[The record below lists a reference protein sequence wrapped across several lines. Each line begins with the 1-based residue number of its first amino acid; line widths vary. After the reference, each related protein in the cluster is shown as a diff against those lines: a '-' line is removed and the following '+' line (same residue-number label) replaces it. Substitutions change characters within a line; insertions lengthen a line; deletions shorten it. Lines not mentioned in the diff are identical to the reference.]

1 MSFCVLIYRSV
12 SKRLI
17 FTSAIIFLVFENLS
31 PQRVWYNL
39 DVERLYQILQ
49 VYKEWYTCVMGGLVV
64 CPRIKSLYAAPANIT

>member
-39 DVERLYQILQ
+39 DIERLYQI
-49 VYKEWYTCVMGGLVV
+49 
-64 CPRIKSLYAAPANIT
+64 